1 MAGNRSTLINYLE
14 QTDIQEGG
22 QEVVL
27 LFPSS
32 SYAITWPAL
41 HLLSTLGTGAPA
53 ALLSV
58 SLILPVRTGN
68 SVTSALHPAVAP
80 GAPLPS
86 WRPETTFQESHESQQ
101 PHVISTH

>member
-14 QTDIQEGG
+14 QSYIQEGG
-22 QEVVL
+22 QEAVL
-27 LFPSS
+27 PFPSS
-32 SYAITWPAL
+32 SYPTTWPAPC
-41 HLLSTLGTGAPA
+41 LLSTLGTGASA

-58 SLILPVRTGN
+58 SLILPVCTGN

-80 GAPLPS
+80 GAHLPS